1 MKNKNI
7 KFFNVPRLG
16 SFMAAKM
23 EYNSCLNEDSYD
35 EGLESYVELN
45 KKINLQNIKK
55 KAWDKKQEEKRME
68 MDIEG

>member
-1 MKNKNI
+1 
-7 KFFNVPRLG
+7 
-16 SFMAAKM
+16 MAAKM
-23 EYNSCLNEDSYD
+23 EYKSCLNEDSYD